1 MMWRLTVALC
11 SKIPSLR
18 GEVRDDET
26 QPGYLE
32 YWTTV
37 QERTELLF
45 PGSPVTAT
53 LELAD
58 TRWVP
63 SSISSSS
70 WSCRRATPSLAD
82 QTWRGRGKTRSD

>member
-1 MMWRLTVALC
+1 MWRLTVALC
-11 SKIPSLR
+11 SKVPSLR
-18 GEVRDDET
+18 REVRDGET
-26 QPGYLE
+26 QSGYLE

-37 QERTELLF
+37 QDRTELLF